1 MKKFAGLMVFVLV
14 LSMALSACGGSKGA
28 TLDVEMTDFAFNP
41 ATYEVPAGSEVTLN
55 LTNSGTVEHEFAIMK
70 LGTQATTPF
79 DDDDEGNVYWETSLQ
94 PGQSSTVTFTAPS
107 EAGDY
112 EIVCGIPAHIEQG
125 MTGTLTVK

>member
-1 MKKFAGLMVFVLV
+1 MKKFAGLMIFVMV
-14 LSMALSACGGSKGA
+14 LSMALSACGGSKGT
-28 TLDVEMTDFAFNP
+28 TLDVDMTDFAFNP
-41 ATYEVPAGSEVTLN
+41 ATYTVPAGGEVTLN

-79 DDDDEGNVYWETSLQ
+79 NDDDEGNVYWETSLQ
-94 PGQSSTVTFTAPS
+94 PGQNSSVTFTAPS
-107 EAGDY
+107 EPGDY